1 MRKRKYISVKE
12 LTSRTFRTFNL
23 SRQWTDH
30 LGEVEVGATILIWG
44 ESRQGKTSYAVQMA
58 KAFAMGDARTLYM
71 PLEEGPSL
79 SFQRALK
86 NAHAEDARRLMIAP
100 TEMRFEDLDA
110 VMAERTAPD
119 VVVID
124 SIQYSGINYDD
135 YRSFRNAHPKKTL
148 IFTSHADGR
157 DPRGTTASSI
167 KYDAGVK
174 VFVKDYVANAGS
186 RYGGGKPF
194 EIWPEKV
201 AEMEL
206 E

>member
-58 KAFAMGDARTLYM
+58 KAFAMGGARTLYM

-79 SFQRALK
+79 SFLRALK

-167 KYDAGVK
+167 KYDAGGK
-174 VFVKDYVANAGS
+174 VFVKHYVANAGS

>member
-1 MRKRKYISVKE
+1 MRSRKYISVNE
-12 LTSRTFRTFNL
+12 LTSRKFRTFDL
-23 SRQWTDH
+23 GEEWTDH
-30 LGEVEVGATILIWG
+30 LGKVEVGATVLIWG
-44 ESRQGKTSYAVQMA
+44 ESRQGKTSYAVRMA
-58 KAFAMGDARTLYM
+58 KAFAMSDARTLYM

-79 SFQRALK
+79 SFLRALK
-86 NAHAEDARRLMIAP
+86 NAQAEDAKRLMIAP
-100 TEMRFEDLDA
+100 PEMRFEDLYD
-110 VMAERTAPD
+110 VMNERSAPEVI
-119 VVVID
+119 VVD
-124 SIQYSGINYDD
+124 SLQYSGIGYEQYKD
-135 YRSFRNAHPKKTL
+135 FRKTHPKKTL

-157 DPRGTTASSI
+157 EPRGTAATSI

-174 VFVKDYVANAGS
+174 VFVKDYIANAGS

>member
-1 MRKRKYISVKE
+1 
-12 LTSRTFRTFNL
+12 
-23 SRQWTDH
+23 
-30 LGEVEVGATILIWG
+30 
-44 ESRQGKTSYAVQMA
+44 
-58 KAFAMGDARTLYM
+58 
-71 PLEEGPSL
+71 
-79 SFQRALK
+79 
-86 NAHAEDARRLMIAP
+86 MIAP
-100 TEMRFEDLDA
+100 IEMRFEDLDA

>member
-79 SFQRALK
+79 SFLRALK

-119 VVVID
+119 VVAV
-124 SIQYSGINYDD
+124 SYT
-135 YRSFRNAHPKKTL
+135 HLTL
-148 IFTSHADGR
+148 PTKA
-157 DPRGTTASSI
+157 
-167 KYDAGVK
+167 
-174 VFVKDYVANAGS
+174 
-186 RYGGGKPF
+186 
-194 EIWPEKV
+194 
-201 AEMEL
+201 
-206 E
+206 